1 MGLDG
6 TVLHY
11 DGTAWSKMTINTATY
26 FYGVWGTG
34 PTDVWAVGH
43 PIFKADESIFHYD
56 GSSWTKTPPPKTSF
70 LNAVH
75 GSGTK
80 DVWAVGKSNIL
91 HFTGKP

>member
-1 MGLDG
+1 LPVKCRML
-6 TVLHY
+6 LLP
-11 DGTAWSKMTINTATY
+11 TAHTSL
-26 FYGVWGTG
+26 V
-34 PTDVWAVGH
+34 PL
-43 PIFKADESIFHYD
+43 
-56 GSSWTKTPPPKTSF
+56 PKTSF